1 MKARNKLYRIEEFN
15 TTGWE
20 VIDQKHDL
28 RLSKSIAKER
38 LEAYMADGY
47 SPERLRAV
55 LDEDGKYTV

>member
-20 VIDQKHDL
+20 VIDPKYDL
-28 RLSKSIAKER
+28 KLSREQAKVRLD
-38 LEAYMADGY
+38 AYMAEGY

-55 LDEDGKYTV
+55 FDEDGKYA

>member
-20 VIDQKHDL
+20 VIDPKYDL
-28 RLSKSIAKER
+28 KLSKADAKVR
-38 LEAYMADGY
+38 LEAYMAEGY

-55 LDEDGKYTV
+55 FDEDGKYPV